1 MSDLPGLMELLSVP
15 RQIVITTHHKPDAD
29 ALGSSLALSG
39 YLKKK
44 GHKVQV
50 VTPTDYPKFLNWM
63 VGEKE
68 VWDFEHTPAAKI
80 KDLLEKAEV
89 IFCLDF
95 SSISRINN
103 FGPMVLESKATK
115 VLIDHHTQPE
125 DFAQLKFWNTGAAA
139 TCELVFDLIS
149 NMGDFDLIDVP
160 IGECI
165 YAGIMTDTGSFR
177 HPSTTRNVHNIIAE
191 LIGIGVNASKIHK
204 LVYDSS
210 TENRLRF
217 LGHVLSEK
225 LVVLP
230 EFNTAYIYINKEE
243 LKRFHAQTGDT
254 EGFVN
259 YALSI
264 DGIKLAAIIVDRTEM
279 VKLSFRS
286 VGDFSVSQFAR
297 DHFEGGGH
305 ENAAG
310 GKSDLTLEETVDKFI
325 GLLPLYKESL
335 QLQPL
340 N

>member
-1 MSDLPGLMELLSVP
+1 MSDLSGLKDLLSVP

-29 ALGSSLALSG
+29 ALGSSLALYN

-63 VGEKE
+63 EGEKQ
-68 VWDFEHTPAAKI
+68 VWDFENTPR
-80 KDLLEKAEV
+80 EKVETLVNNAEV

-95 SSISRINN
+95 SSISRINA
-103 FGPMVLESKATK
+103 FGPMVTGSKAK
-115 VLIDHHTQPE
+115 IVLIDHHTQPE
-125 DFAQLKFWNTGAAA
+125 DFAHLRFWNTAAAA
-139 TCELVFDLIS
+139 TCELIFELIRDL
-149 NMGDFDLIDVP
+149 GDFDLIDVA
-160 IGECI
+160 IGECL

-177 HPSTTRNVHNIIAE
+177 HPSTTKNVHHIIAE

-210 TENRLRF
+210 TETRLRF
-217 LGHVLSEK
+217 LGHILTEK

-230 EFNTAYIYINKEE
+230 DYKTAFITINKEE
-243 LKRFHAQTGDT
+243 LKHFKAQTGDT

-286 VGDFSVSQFAR
+286 VGPFSVSSFAR
-297 DHFEGGGH
+297 EHFEGGGH

-310 GKSDLTLEETVDKFI
+310 GKSELTLEETVEKFI
-325 GLLPLYKESL
+325 GLLPLYKELLVQESVI
-335 QLQPL
+335 
-340 N
+340 